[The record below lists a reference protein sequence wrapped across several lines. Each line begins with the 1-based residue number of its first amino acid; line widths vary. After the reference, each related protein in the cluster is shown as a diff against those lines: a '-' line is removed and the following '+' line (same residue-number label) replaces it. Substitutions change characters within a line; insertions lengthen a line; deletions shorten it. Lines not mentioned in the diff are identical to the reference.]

1 LPVVEAAT
9 GADPELKVSVDQ
21 AELLPGQA
29 VTGSV
34 RGRALPGGADSAVVQ
49 LGYDSF
55 EEPERSTAELTLDLI
70 PSASGGHHDP
80 TKELIRRWNP
90 VASVDFSPGEL
101 VGGHR
106 FELGLPEDAPAS
118 VKNIADWRVLA
129 RVSRAGEAELVEW
142 EGLRVL
148 RPASVPGCD
157 ELAVVRDDGRKTRIE
172 LEVADLRVAPGES
185 VHGRVAVTTEGEVK
199 VKRAS
204 IALGAFH
211 ARPANQMPAR
221 HWHLDDAEEILCEGE
236 IVAGTREWSFGLRV
250 PDDAEP
256 SCRASAAAA
265 RWWVTARF
273 AYKGWG
279 AAFETDIAR
288 QEILVYDAS

>member
-1 LPVVEAAT
+1 MLSI
-9 GADPELKVSVDQ
+9 SVDQ

-34 RGRALPGGADSAVVQ
+34 RGRALPEGADSAVVQ

-55 EEPERSTAELTLDLI
+55 EEPERSTAEITIDLI
-70 PSASGGHHDP
+70 PSASGGYHDP

-90 VASVDFSPGEL
+90 VAGVDFSPKEL
-101 VGGHR
+101 VGGRR

-118 VKNIADWRVLA
+118 VKDVADWRVLA
-129 RVSRAGEAELVEW
+129 RVSRAGEPELVEW

-148 RPASVPGCD
+148 RPVSVPGCD
-157 ELAVVRDDGRKTRIE
+157 ELAVVRDDGRKTKID
-172 LEVADLRVAPGES
+172 LQVADLRVAAGDS
-185 VHGRVAVTTEGEVK
+185 VHGRVAVTTEGEIK

-211 ARPANQMPAR
+211 ARPANQAPAR
-221 HWHLDDAEEILCEGE
+221 HWHLDDAEEILCDGE
-236 IVAGTREWSFGLRV
+236 VLPAGTREWSFELRV

-256 SCRASAAAA
+256 SCRASGAAA
-265 RWWVTARF
+265 RWWVSARF
-273 AYKGWG
+273 AYKGWR
-279 AAFETDIAR
+279 AALETDIAR

>member
-1 LPVVEAAT
+1 MAMLSI
-9 GADPELKVSVDQ
+9 SVDQ

-80 TKELIRRWNP
+80 TNELIRRWNP
-90 VASVDFSPGEL
+90 VASVDFSPEEL
-101 VGGHR
+101 AGGHR

-157 ELAVVRDDGRKTRIE
+157 ELAVVHDDGRKTRIE
-172 LEVADLRVAPGES
+172 LQVADLRVAPGES
-185 VHGRVAVTTEGEVK
+185 VNGRVAVKTDGGGKGE
-199 VKRAS
+199 RGP
-204 IALGAFH
+204 L
-211 ARPANQMPAR
+211 P
-221 HWHLDDAEEILCEGE
+221 L
-236 IVAGTREWSFGLRV
+236 
-250 PDDAEP
+250 
-256 SCRASAAAA
+256 
-265 RWWVTARF
+265 
-273 AYKGWG
+273 
-279 AAFETDIAR
+279 
-288 QEILVYDAS
+288 

>member
-1 LPVVEAAT
+1 MVEAAT
-9 GADPELKVSVDQ
+9 GAEPVLKVSVDQ

-34 RGRALPGGADSAVVQ
+34 RGRALPGADSAVVQ

-55 EEPERSTAELTLDLI
+55 EEPERGTAELTLDLI
-70 PSASGGHHDP
+70 PSASGGYHDP

-90 VASVDFSPGEL
+90 VASVDFSPEEL

-157 ELAVVRDDGRKTRIE
+157 ELVPYVTGGRR
-172 LEVADLRVAPGES
+172 GS
-185 VHGRVAVTTEGEVK
+185 N
-199 VKRAS
+199 S
-204 IALGAFH
+204 
-211 ARPANQMPAR
+211 
-221 HWHLDDAEEILCEGE
+221 
-236 IVAGTREWSFGLRV
+236 
-250 PDDAEP
+250 
-256 SCRASAAAA
+256 
-265 RWWVTARF
+265 RWP
-273 AYKGWG
+273 
-279 AAFETDIAR
+279 I
-288 QEILVYDAS
+288 

>member
-1 LPVVEAAT
+1 MAMLSI
-9 GADPELKVSVDQ
+9 SVDQ
-21 AELLPGQA
+21 AELLPGQT

-34 RGRALPGGADSAVVQ
+34 RGRALPERADSAVVQ

-55 EEPERSTAELTLDLI
+55 EEPERSTAEITLDLI
-70 PSASGGHHDP
+70 PSASGAYHDP

-90 VASVDFSPGEL
+90 VASFDVSPKEL
-101 VGGHR
+101 VGGRR
-106 FELGLPEDAPAS
+106 FELALPEDAPAS
-118 VKNIADWRVLA
+118 VKDVADWRVLA
-129 RVSRAGEAELVEW
+129 RVSRAGEPEIVEW

-148 RPASVPGCD
+148 RPVSVPGCD
-157 ELAVVRDDGRKTRIE
+157 ELSVVRDDGRKTKID
-172 LEVADLRVAPGES
+172 LQVADLRVAPGGS
-185 VHGRVAVTTEGEVK
+185 VHGRVAVTTEGEIK

-211 ARPANQMPAR
+211 ARPANQAPAR
-221 HWHLDDAEEILCEGE
+221 HWHLDDAEEILCDDD
-236 IVAGTREWSFGLRV
+236 VLPAGTREWSFALRV

-256 SCRASAAAA
+256 SCRASGAAA
-265 RWWVTARF
+265 RWWVTVRF
-273 AYKGWG
+273 EYKGWR

>member
-1 LPVVEAAT
+1 MLSI
-9 GADPELKVSVDQ
+9 SVDQ

-34 RGRALPGGADSAVVQ
+34 RGRALPEGADSAVVQ

-55 EEPERSTAELTLDLI
+55 EEPERSTAEITIDLI
-70 PSASGGHHDP
+70 PSASGGYHDP

-90 VASVDFSPGEL
+90 VAGVDFSPKEL
-101 VGGHR
+101 VGGRR

-118 VKNIADWRVLA
+118 VKDVADWRVLA
-129 RVSRAGEAELVEW
+129 RVSRAGEPELVEW

-148 RPASVPGCD
+148 RPVSVPGCD
-157 ELAVVRDDGRKTRIE
+157 ELAVVRDDGRKTKIN
-172 LEVADLRVAPGES
+172 LQVADLRVAAGDS
-185 VHGRVAVTTEGEVK
+185 VHGRVAVTTEGEIK

-211 ARPANQMPAR
+211 ARPANQAPAR
-221 HWHLDDAEEILCEGE
+221 HWHLDDAEEILCDGE
-236 IVAGTREWSFGLRV
+236 VLPAGTREWSFELRV

-256 SCRASAAAA
+256 SCRASGAAA
-265 RWWVTARF
+265 RWWVSARF
-273 AYKGWG
+273 AYKGWR
-279 AAFETDIAR
+279 AALETDIAR

>member
-1 LPVVEAAT
+1 MEAAAST
-9 GADPELKVSVDQ
+9 DPELEVSVDQ

-34 RGRALPGGADSAVVQ
+34 SGRALPEGADSAVIQ

-55 EEPERSTAELTLDLI
+55 EEPEPSTAEITLDLI
-70 PSASGGHHDP
+70 PSASGGYHDP

-90 VASVDFSPGEL
+90 VASVDVSPDQL
-101 VGGHR
+101 VGGRR

-118 VKNIADWRVLA
+118 VKDVADWRVLA
-129 RVSRAGEAELVEW
+129 RVSRAGEPELVEW
-142 EGLRVL
+142 EDLRVL
-148 RPASVPGCD
+148 RPVSVPGCD
-157 ELAVVRDDGRKTRIE
+157 ELAVVRDDGRKAKID
-172 LEVADLRVAPGES
+172 LQVAELRVVPGES

-199 VKRAS
+199 VNRAS
-204 IALGAFH
+204 ISLGAFH
-211 ARPANQMPAR
+211 ARPADQVPAR
-221 HWHLDDAEEILCEGE
+221 HWHLDDAEETLCEGE
-236 IVAGTREWSFGLRV
+236 VLPAGTREWSFALRV

-273 AYKGWG
+273 SYKGWRG
-279 AAFETDIAR
+279 AFESDIAR

>member
-1 LPVVEAAT
+1 MLSI
-9 GADPELKVSVDQ
+9 SVDQ
-21 AELLPGQA
+21 AELLPGQT

-34 RGRALPGGADSAVVQ
+34 SCPALPEGADSAVVQ

-55 EEPERSTAELTLDLI
+55 EEPERSTAEITLDLT
-70 PSASGGHHDP
+70 PSASGGYHDP

-90 VASVDFSPGEL
+90 VASFDASPKEL
-101 VGGHR
+101 VGGRR

-118 VKNIADWRVLA
+118 VKDVADWRVLA
-129 RVSRAGEAELVEW
+129 RVSRAGEPELVEW

-148 RPASVPGCD
+148 RPVSVPGCD
-157 ELAVVRDDGRKTRIE
+157 ELAVVRDDGRKTKID
-172 LEVADLRVAPGES
+172 LQVADLRVAPGDS
-185 VHGRVAVTTEGEVK
+185 VHGRVAVTTEGEIK
-199 VKRAS
+199 VKGAS

-211 ARPANQMPAR
+211 ARPANQAPAR
-221 HWHLDDAEEILCEGE
+221 HWHLDDAEEILCDDD
-236 IVAGTREWSFGLRV
+236 VLPAGTREWSFGLRV

-256 SCRASAAAA
+256 SCRASGAAA

-273 AYKGWG
+273 EYKGWR